1 MDLARIAVKLRPRTP
16 WEGIDLGFMMAREWF
31 LPLWLLWM
39 ISALPLM
46 LLIGL
51 LPMELFWKLL
61 ALWWF
66 KPLYEPP
73 LLYWLGRRMF
83 GERPSWR
90 ELRQAWSR
98 ATLPQLFANLS
109 WRRFNPARSF
119 VMPVSVLE
127 RLRAKARSD
136 RIRVLSRKSNAASWL
151 TIIGIHFESIFQ
163 LGFFLLLAM
172 LVPEE
177 LAGDLLQDFLLVSDG
192 VKEWGLLCSALLAMS
207 MMAPFYVAGGFALYL
222 TRRSELEGWDIEL
235 GLRAMVRRQSRSK
248 GLAAGLAALLFG
260 GALIL
265 GAPATPLQA
274 AEEVEWQ
281 PTGWQ
286 QIDRRQVRE
295 AIDAVL
301 ADETF
306 GRVQEATRWRYIG
319 EDAQDQVDDNP
330 LQEWLSGFSQ
340 GLAAISE
347 LLLWLTVGGVLAYL
361 LYWFIN
367 NRSWNPGAF
376 AASKNGRE
384 LPTEIAGLDLRPESL
399 PDDPASEAERLIEGG
414 DFRGALSLLY
424 RAALSV
430 LIHQHA
436 LEIPLGATE
445 GECQGL
451 VARQLEATLSG
462 CFSALTRVWQRLA
475 YAHQPPERERALT
488 LCREWRSCFGEADVQ
503 G

>member
-1 MDLARIAVKLRPRTP
+1 MDLAKIAVKLRPRNP

-51 LPMELFWKLL
+51 MPMELFWKLL
-61 ALWWF
+61 ALWWL

-73 LLYWLGRRMF
+73 LLYWMGRRMF

-90 ELRQAWSR
+90 ELRQAWR
-98 ATLPQLFANLS
+98 RVALPQLFANLT
-109 WRRFNPARSF
+109 WRRLNPARSF

-127 RLRAKARSD
+127 RLRAKARSE

-177 LAGDLLQDFLLVSDG
+177 LAGDLLQDFLLVSES
-192 VKEWGLLCSALLAMS
+192 VKEWGLLASALLAMS
-207 MMAPFYVAGGFALYL
+207 MVAPFYVAGGFALYL

-235 GLRAMVRRQSRSK
+235 GLRAMVHRQSK
-248 GLAAGLAALLFG
+248 GLAAGLAALLLG
-260 GALIL
+260 GALIW
-265 GAPATPLQA
+265 GMPATPLQA
-274 AEEVEWQ
+274 AEQVEWQ
-281 PTGWQ
+281 Q
-286 QIDRRQVRE
+286 VDRQQVRE
-295 AIDAVL
+295 AIQAVL
-301 ADETF
+301 SDEDF
-306 GRVQEATRWRYIG
+306 GREQEATRWRYIG
-319 EDAQDQVDDNP
+319 EDSPDQEDGN
-330 LQEWLSGFSQ
+330 LLRGWLSGFSQ
-340 GLAAISE
+340 GLASISE
-347 LLLWLTVGGVLAYL
+347 ALLWLAGGGILAYL

-367 NRSWNPGAF
+367 NRNWNPAAF
-376 AASKNGRE
+376 AASRNGRE

-399 PDDPASEAERLIEGG
+399 PDDPASEAERLIEAG

-436 LEIPLGATE
+436 LEIPVGATE

-451 VARQLEATLSG
+451 VTRQLEATPAG
-462 CFSALTRVWQRLA
+462 CFSALTRVWLRLA

-488 LCREWRSCFGEADVQ
+488 LCREWRSCFGETYVQ